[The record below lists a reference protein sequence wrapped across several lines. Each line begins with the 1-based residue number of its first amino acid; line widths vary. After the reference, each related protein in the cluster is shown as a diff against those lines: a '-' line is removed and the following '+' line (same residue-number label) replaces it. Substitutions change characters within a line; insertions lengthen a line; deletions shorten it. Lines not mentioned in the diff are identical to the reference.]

1 MGNKLLQ
8 PESKFFE
15 LIKQNPTPTEEEW
28 AHICKEIQLSESTI
42 RLYAYEVNWCCVC
55 QYQHLSKDFIRENV
69 KRLWLNLIK
78 YYQDV
83 TEQFIKE
90 MYISQNLTPLLDA
103 EMWKEVQN
111 NL

>member
-1 MGNKLLQ
+1 MSNKLQ

-42 RLYAYEVNWCCVC
+42 RLYTDEVNWCCVS
-55 QYQHLSKDFIRENV
+55 QYQHLSKDFIRENG
-69 KRLWLNLIK
+69 KRLWLNLIE

-83 TEQFIKE
+83 TDQFIKE
-90 MYISQNLTPLLDA
+90 MYISRNLVHLLNADRRV
-103 EMWKEVQN
+103 ERDVDYE
-111 NL
+111 